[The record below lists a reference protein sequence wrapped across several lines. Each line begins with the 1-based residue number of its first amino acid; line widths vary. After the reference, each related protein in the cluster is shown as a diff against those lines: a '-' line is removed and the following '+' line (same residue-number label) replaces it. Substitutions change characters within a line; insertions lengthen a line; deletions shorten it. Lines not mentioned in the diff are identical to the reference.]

1 MKSKQSTPWW
11 VWLLIVIGI
20 IIVIAIFVA
29 SLGTINVSDDK
40 PLPQEFKDSKDEALK
55 KHKALLAELEKKKSL
70 KEKLAR
76 RFKAAYLTVRIMI
89 VAICGVSI
97 FYLGY
102 FLGAQTIGD
111 FLNYYEASIIILFA
125 MNFIAFG
132 TIANFHD
139 FIHVL
144 RTKVENWVWMKN
156 INLPKEI
163 DSVTKEIET
172 LNGQIEGK
180 QIQLS
185 LPTTTEIKESIKK
198 E

>member
-1 MKSKQSTPWW
+1 MQRKDRTPWW
-11 VWLLIVIGI
+11 VWVIVVVIVLVVI
-20 IIVIAIFVA
+20 IIFVA
-29 SLGTINVSDDK
+29 SLGTLDVEK
-40 PLPQEFKDSKDEALK
+40 QLPKEFNDSKEEALK

-70 KEKLAR
+70 KEKLDG

-97 FYLGY
+97 FYLGF
-102 FLGAQTIGD
+102 FLGAKTIGD

-125 MNFIAFG
+125 LNFIAFG

-156 INLPKEI
+156 INLPNEI

-172 LNGQIEGK
+172 LKGQIEGR
-180 QIQLS
+180 QIPLS
-185 LPTTTEIKESIKK
+185 LPIKTETKQ
-198 E
+198 